1 LAENLSTRSNR
12 LLIVGCGNPAAG
24 DDSAG
29 IEIVRRLEEQGGCGC
44 DLRAVTAP
52 GVDLLELFPLAD
64 VILFVDAVSSGGA
77 PGTLYITS
85 LPSKAIEPRTLGSIS
100 GHGWGLAETVDL
112 ARALG
117 RSVPRLFLL
126 GIEAATVSAG
136 ALRSAAVEQAIALV
150 LERIPQ
156 LKALLLSPGGT
167 EFGVPET
174 QVLAER

>member
-1 LAENLSTRSNR
+1 VAENLGGSSNR
-12 LLIVGCGNPAAG
+12 LLIVGCGNPAAA

-52 GVDLLELFPLAD
+52 GVDLLELFPLAE
-64 VILFVDAVSSGGA
+64 VILFVDAVASGAA

-85 LPSKAIEPRTLGSIS
+85 LPSQKIEPRSLGSIS

-117 RSVPRLFLL
+117 RKIPRLFLL
-126 GIEAATVSAG
+126 GIEAGTVAAG
-136 ALRSAAVEQAIALV
+136 APRSAAVERAIALV
-150 LERIPQ
+150 LERIPL

-167 EFGVPET
+167 EFGVLET
-174 QVLAER
+174 QVLSEP